1 MNKLRSPIDAHE
13 TFVWVRYLQ
22 ELTSQ
27 ASMSLSLGPLGST
40 EPRSLEAVHYLSD
53 ELKRAG
59 TFFGVDEPVARW
71 LLSLRELLDSHVL
84 TAAAIEVCDLDE
96 TVATAMMQR
105 GLDAVAAGLAGVP
118 AGTASAG

>member
-13 TFVWVRYLQ
+13 TFVWIRYLQ
-22 ELTSQ
+22 ELTSE
-27 ASMSLSLGPLGST
+27 ASTSLSAGLGST
-40 EPRSLEAVHYLSD
+40 EQRPLDAVEYLSD

-59 TFFGVDEPVARW
+59 TFFGVDEPVARS

-96 TVATAMMQR
+96 TVATAMVQR
-105 GLDAVAAGLAGVP
+105 GL
-118 AGTASAG
+118 